1 MLYFLIYEESQSGFF
16 TSHSF
21 IFILPFMKIQK
32 NSLAELPHHMQVTS
46 LLILSQLW
54 ISQQLTQVQK
64 PVRHNQFLS
73 YIYTYLYKNTT
84 LK

>member
-16 TSHSF
+16 ISHSL

-32 NSLAELPHHMQVTS
+32 NSLAELPHHMQVTFS

-54 ISQQLTQVQK
+54 ISQQMTQ
-64 PVRHNQFLS
+64 S
-73 YIYTYLYKNTT
+73 SEASEA
-84 LK
+84 